1 MWDTCIG
8 MVGGEKSKSKLFSQ
22 GNQQG
27 IKVVDSDV
35 MLGVNR
41 TTSMVKGVRTV
52 KLDLLH
58 FNFDA
63 TTKTLGVEPLPSY
76 LLFCCLSAV
85 LGLCLLLADFART
98 CAVIV
103 NVPDLRHTPP
113 SQRSCSGE

>member
-63 TTKTLGVEPLPSY
+63 TTKTLGERMCQLLCHSRTSSVLPFI
-76 LLFCCLSAV
+76 LLPISST
-85 LGLCLLLADFART
+85 RT
-98 CAVIV
+98 L
-103 NVPDLRHTPP
+103 PTT
-113 SQRSCSGE
+113 S